1 MSNAPQ
7 YNIDLSEFKKDPYPD
22 LAEMRR
28 SAPIAKVPQL
38 NATLFTKRDD
48 IFINEKKIDV
58 FSSKQPEG
66 LMTKLMG
73 ENMMR
78 KDGEAHQKERKVISS
93 SVSPKTVKEIWL
105 KHFDEQADQILNK
118 IELIRHSG
126 FNRSLR
132 QTTLRRSA

>member
-1 MSNAPQ
+1 MSSTPE

-28 SAPIAKVPQL
+28 SAPIAMVPQL

-58 FSSKQPEG
+58 FSSRQPEG
-66 LMTKLMG
+66 LMKKLMG

-78 KDGEAHQKERKVISS
+78 KDGKAHQGEKKVISS
-93 SVSPKTVKEIWL
+93 SVSPKTVKEIWSN
-105 KHFDEQADQILNK
+105 HFDEQADQIVAKLK
-118 IELIRHSG
+118 
-126 FNRSLR
+126 
-132 QTTLRRSA
+132 